1 MSLVLADVK
10 VLPVIQQFFNH
21 PFLLGQGLQG
31 GLVFFVA
38 NFAENV
44 EVLLALEVLNLLV
57 EFHVAQ
63 FERLESE
70 NGKEVDCNI
79 HILVLFVVQRLNSI
93 QNGQGWLQYPKL
105 DKSTILV
112 VFQGQV
118 GQVYPEHLN

>member
-79 HILVLFVVQRLNSI
+79 HILVLFVVQR
-93 QNGQGWLQYPKL
+93 
-105 DKSTILV
+105 
-112 VFQGQV
+112 
-118 GQVYPEHLN
+118 